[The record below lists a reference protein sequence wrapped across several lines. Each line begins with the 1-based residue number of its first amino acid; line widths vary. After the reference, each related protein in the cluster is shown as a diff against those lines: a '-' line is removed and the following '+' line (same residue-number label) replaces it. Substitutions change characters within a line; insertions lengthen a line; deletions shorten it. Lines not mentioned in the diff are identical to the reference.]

1 MQYADNFASMLA
13 SASLKWLFISVCNAF
28 GCRSSKGEQFRK
40 HSRYET
46 FSPSLSCDMII
57 ASNKK
62 KVFHDDEMLF
72 SLLPYNEWNF
82 GPRMLKRVT
91 RVSHTQSF
99 SFLANFQVD

>member
-13 SASLKWLFISVCNAF
+13 SASLKWLFISVCNAL

-62 KVFHDDEMLF
+62 KFFMMMRCFFPSCLTMNGIWDLEC
-72 SLLPYNEWNF
+72 
-82 GPRMLKRVT
+82 
-91 RVSHTQSF
+91 
-99 SFLANFQVD
+99 